1 MINDNSYK
9 APERIVNEPSSEGL
23 NHESHKTEEADLKA
37 AAGIDAG
44 SLLEGI
50 DDGGEMVD
58 SLKMS
63 ESGENVGEHRRA
75 TGKKFG
81 DFKKKMTKQ
90 EAEDLKKRLLKDLP
104 PSKTMIKEI
113 RAHVRQEIKHLERE
127 AARAE
132 RNGKFKELS
141 DTVSRMRELRIM
153 LFDLLH
159 ATAEIIKNLWLKVV
173 HGIV

>member
-1 MINDNSYK
+1 MINDHSYK
-9 APERIVNEPSSEGL
+9 APERLNNEPSPENL
-23 NHESHKTEEADLKA
+23 NQQSHKIEENDLRIE
-37 AAGIDAG
+37 AGIDAG

-75 TGKKFG
+75 TGRKFG

-90 EAEDLKKRLLKDLP
+90 EADDLKKKLLKDLP
-104 PSKTMIKEI
+104 SSKTMIKEI

-127 AARAE
+127 AARVE
-132 RNGKFKELS
+132 RSGKFRELS
-141 DTVSRMRELRIM
+141 DTVSRMRELKIM

-159 ATAEIIKNLWLKVV
+159 STAEMIKNLWLKVV